1 MNNKNLL
8 YKGRVNVHKFNIKNI
23 EKLDNPE
30 RRRTM
35 PPEETLLKFKV
46 EDNGTL
52 LDVGCGIGY
61 FTVPASKLLKNNKVI
76 GIDIV
81 PEILEFAKEKA
92 KGINNIEFITS
103 EEYTFP
109 IESDS
114 IKYVLIC
121 NVIHEVEDVARYF
134 DEVRRVLKDDGY
146 FLIID
151 WAKTKMEVGP
161 PIEDRIS
168 VDEMVLLCSSAGFK
182 VVETIDVSP
191 TQYGLRL
198 EKQK

>member
-1 MNNKNLL
+1 M
-8 YKGRVNVHKFNIKNI
+8 HKFNIKNI

-30 RRRTM
+30 RRRNM

-61 FTVPASKLLKNNKVI
+61 FTVPASVLLKNNKVI

-81 PEILEFAKEKA
+81 PEILDFAKGKA
-92 KGINNIEFITS
+92 EGINNIEFKIS
-103 EEYTFP
+103 EEYVFP
-109 IESDS
+109 IQSDS
-114 IKYVLIC
+114 IKYVLIS

-134 DEVRRVLKDDGY
+134 DEVKRVLKDDGY

-151 WAKTKMEVGP
+151 WAKTKMDVGP
-161 PIEDRIS
+161 PIQDRIS
-168 VDEMVLLCSSAGFK
+168 VDEMMQLCSSAGFK
-182 VVETIDVSP
+182 AIETIDVSP

>member
-1 MNNKNLL
+1 M
-8 YKGRVNVHKFNIKNI
+8 HKFNIKNI

-46 EDNGTL
+46 ADDGTL

-61 FTVPASKLLKNNKVI
+61 FTVPASNLLKNNKVI

-81 PEILEFAKEKA
+81 PEILDFAKEKA
-92 KGINNIEFITS
+92 EGINNIEFKNS

-109 IESDS
+109 VQSDS
-114 IKYVLIC
+114 VKYVLIC

-134 DEVRRVLKDDGY
+134 DEVKRVLKDDGY

-151 WAKTKMEVGP
+151 WVKTKMEVGP
-161 PIEDRIS
+161 PIQDRIS
-168 VDEMVLLCSSAGFK
+168 VDEMVQLCNSAGFK
-182 VVETIDVSP
+182 AIETIDVSP

>member
-1 MNNKNLL
+1 M
-8 YKGRVNVHKFNIKNI
+8 HKFNIKNI

-61 FTVPASKLLKNNKVI
+61 FTVPASKLLKNNKII

-81 PEILEFAKEKA
+81 PEILDFAKEKA
-92 KGINNIEFITS
+92 EGINNIEFKTS
-103 EEYTFP
+103 EEYLFP
-109 IESDS
+109 VQSDS
-114 IKYVLIC
+114 VKYVLIC
-121 NVIHEVEDVARYF
+121 NVIHEVEDVSKYF
-134 DEVRRVLKDDGY
+134 DEVNRVLKDDGY

-151 WAKTKMEVGP
+151 WAKTKMDVGP
-161 PIEDRIS
+161 PIQDRIS
-168 VDEMVLLCSSAGFK
+168 VDEMMILCSSAGFK
-182 VVETIDVSP
+182 VIETIDVSP

>member
-1 MNNKNLL
+1 M
-8 YKGRVNVHKFNIKNI
+8 HKFDIKNI
-23 EKLDNPE
+23 KKLDNPE

-61 FTVPASKLLKNNKVI
+61 FTVPAANFLKNNKAI

-81 PEILEFAKEKA
+81 PEILDFAKEKA
-92 KGINNIEFITS
+92 VGINNIEFKTS
-103 EEYTFP
+103 EEYVFP
-109 IESDS
+109 VESES
-114 IKYVLIC
+114 VKYVLIS

-182 VVETIDVSP
+182 VVETIEVSP

-198 EKQK
+198 EKSR

>member
-1 MNNKNLL
+1 M
-8 YKGRVNVHKFNIKNI
+8 HKFNIKNI
-23 EKLDNPE
+23 EKLDNSE

-61 FTVPASKLLKNNKVI
+61 FTVPASKLLKNSGVI

-81 PEILEFAKEKA
+81 PEILDFAREKA
-92 KGINNIEFITS
+92 SGINNIEFRTS
-103 EEYTFP
+103 EEYAFP
-109 IESDS
+109 VESDS
-114 IKYVLIC
+114 VKYVLIC

-151 WAKTKMEVGP
+151 WDKRVMEVGP
-161 PIEDRIS
+161 PLQDRIS
-168 VDEMVLLCSSAGFK
+168 VDEMIQLCSSAGFTTI
-182 VVETIDVSP
+182 ETIEVSL
-191 TQYGLRL
+191 TQYGLKL
-198 EKQK
+198 EKIR